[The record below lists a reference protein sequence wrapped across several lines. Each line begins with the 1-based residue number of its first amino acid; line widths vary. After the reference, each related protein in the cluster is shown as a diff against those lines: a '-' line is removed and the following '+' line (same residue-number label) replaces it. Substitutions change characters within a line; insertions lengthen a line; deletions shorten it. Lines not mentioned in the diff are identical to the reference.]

1 MAATTVTHK
10 TYSPDANYENFTRRF
25 EKQCGI
31 HDGEAYR
38 ALLADPKNNEKTQSV
53 IAAQAGA
60 SGFMIFAFYD
70 HGALL
75 NLKNAPRKAK
85 QYVVGNPLIAARMTA
100 EDIRAGLYAPLRVLV
115 YEDDDSKLKVDYDLP
130 STLFGQFKNRKID
143 AVARELDAKLE
154 GLIQNASRSSD

>member
-1 MAATTVTHK
+1 MTAIIVTHK
-10 TYSPDANYENFTRRF
+10 TCSPDATYENFTRRF

-38 ALLADPKNNEKTQSV
+38 ALLADPKERERAQSV
-53 IAAQAGA
+53 IGAQAGA

-75 NLKNAPRKAK
+75 NVMNAPRKAK

-115 YEDDDSKLKVDYDLP
+115 YEDADSKLQVDYDLP
-130 STLFGQFKNRKID
+130 SSLFGQFRNPKVD
-143 AVARELDAKLE
+143 AVARELDVKLE
-154 GLIQNASRSSD
+154 GLIQNASRGAG